1 MLTIIKTIKFS
12 RHPPPYHLSKRQ
24 KLKDDFKD
32 SFEPGP
38 WWISLAFL
46 WITSW
51 IIFEGTAGGGI
62 STTKVLFL
70 KILKLSFA
78 ILASLLLHHFQ
89 IAVRGVSTFLSSC
102 CSHCHLWYCLFIR
115 PACVGEHCGGKLWS
129 LVNSR
134 SHSLHLNFLLDTRD
148 HDCRHTLQDHKK
160 KVTRIDWCYPVSIPS
175 QTTTKLALKKTKR
188 KKISW
193 KPKSKIGLRSIYC
206 LVQEGLL

>member
-12 RHPPPYHLSKRQ
+12 RHPPSYHLSKRQ

-78 ILASLLLHHFQ
+78 ILASSSFSNC
-89 IAVRGVSTFLSSC
+89 RSWSTFLYSC

-115 PACVGEHCGGKLWS
+115 PACVGEHCGGEVMEFSKLSIPFFAFKFPTWHK
-129 LVNSR
+129 R
-134 SHSLHLNFLLDTRD
+134 SWLPAYITRPQEESHQNRLMLSSVDTI
-148 HDCRHTLQDHKK
+148 TNDHK
-160 KVTRIDWCYPVSIPS
+160 TCIE
-175 QTTTKLALKKTKR
+175 KT
-188 KKISW
+188 
-193 KPKSKIGLRSIYC
+193 
-206 LVQEGLL
+206 

>member
-32 SFEPGP
+32 SFEPEP

-78 ILASLLLHHFQ
+78 ILAFLLLHHFQ
-89 IAVRGVSTFLSSC
+89 IAVRGVPFFLHVVHIVIC
-102 CSHCHLWYCLFIR
+102 DIAFLFVQHALVNI
-115 PACVGEHCGGKLWS
+115 AGGKLWS

-160 KVTRIDWCYPVSIPS
+160 KVTRIVWCYPVSIPS
-175 QTTTKLALKKTKR
+175 QTTTKLALKKKLKE
-188 KKISW
+188 KKSAGNL
-193 KPKSKIGLRSIYC
+193 KAKLD
-206 LVQEGLL
+206 

>member
-32 SFEPGP
+32 SFELGL
-38 WWISLAFL
+38 WISLAFL

-78 ILASLLLHHFQ
+78 ILAPLLLHHFQ

-115 PACVGEHCGGKLWS
+115 PACVGEHCGGEVMEFSKL
-129 LVNSR
+129 
-134 SHSLHLNFLLDTRD
+134 
-148 HDCRHTLQDHKK
+148 
-160 KVTRIDWCYPVSIPS
+160 SIPFFAFKFPTWHKRS
-175 QTTTKLALKKTKR
+175 WLPAYITRPQEESHQNRLILSSVNTITNDYKTSIEKKLKRRENQLETLKAK
-188 KKISW
+188 
-193 KPKSKIGLRSIYC
+193 LD
-206 LVQEGLL
+206 

>member
-12 RHPPPYHLSKRQ
+12 RHSPPYHLSKRQ

-78 ILASLLLHHFQ
+78 ILAPLLLRHFQ
-89 IAVRGVSTFLSSC
+89 IAICGVSTFLSSC

-115 PACVGEHCGGKLWS
+115 PACVGEHCGGEVMEFSKLSIPFFAFKFPTWHK
-129 LVNSR
+129 R
-134 SHSLHLNFLLDTRD
+134 SWLPAYITRPQEESHQNRLMLSSVDTI
-148 HDCRHTLQDHKK
+148 TNDHKTCIQK
-160 KVTRIDWCYPVSIPS
+160 N
-175 QTTTKLALKKTKR
+175 
-188 KKISW
+188 
-193 KPKSKIGLRSIYC
+193 
-206 LVQEGLL
+206 